1 MDFVYLPLQHAQYKM
16 LQKLLKGNNVLI
28 FALIINVLVHL
39 PFINLGP
46 RSVHAWRQSNTL
58 AVAKNFYTEDM
69 NILKPRVDRR
79 LDSDGVTGMQ
89 FPSYEY
95 VLAKSYQIFGFHNAN
110 HRLWSLLISCL
121 GAIAMFLLTKKLLKN
136 ELAAGFAALAYCF
149 SPDLFY
155 FGFSALP
162 DILALASSVWG
173 LYLFLCWFESKK
185 YQHYFLSL
193 FFICLAGLTKIQ
205 FLAIGFFIA
214 PFILQNKKE
223 IIQHIW
229 SLLLFGLCAV
239 IIPLAWYNYAVDL
252 IKSSGL
258 EDFGITFRPE
268 KDLINGLQTIFK
280 NLSND
285 LPDLLLNYA
294 SFLLFIYAIYLFFK
308 NRFWKNTYFI
318 PMLCWTLAL
327 IIYHIIELAQMNVH
341 SYYMMPY
348 IPVLI
353 LMVAYA
359 VKHIQL
365 LKRANTIL
373 LIVLFAEPILASTR
387 IIPSRFT
394 KPDPGIPMELYDD
407 ATRLKLVNATKNELC
422 IVGPDIS
429 GCIYFYHLEKKGFG
443 FNQKEDLFIEKNN
456 ARVIDDYIKRGAQ
469 YLYSNDT
476 SLANDI
482 YFKPY
487 IKTVVT
493 KVGNFSVYQL
503 Q

>member
-1 MDFVYLPLQHAQYKM
+1 M
-16 LQKLLKGNNVLI
+16 LHKLLKGKYVLV

-39 PFINLGP
+39 PFANLGP

-58 AVAKNFYTEDM
+58 AVAKNFYQEDM

-79 LDSDGVTGMQ
+79 LDTDGVTGMQ

-95 VLAKSYQIFGFHNAN
+95 VLAISYKIFGFHNAN

-121 GAIAMFLLTKKLLKN
+121 GAIGMFLLTRKLLNN
-136 ELAAGFAALAYCF
+136 ELAAGFSALAYCF

-162 DILALASSVWG
+162 DILALACSLWG
-173 LYLFLCWFESKK
+173 LYLFLEWYDSGKFGP
-185 YQHYFLSL
+185 YILSL
-193 FFICLAGLTKIQ
+193 LLICLAGLTKIQ
-205 FLAIGFFIA
+205 FLAVGFFIA
-214 PFILQNKKE
+214 PLVLLNKKASLE
-223 IIQHIW
+223 KIW
-229 SLLLFGLCAV
+229 GLLFFGAIAV
-239 IIPLAWYNYAVDL
+239 IIPLAWYKYAVDL

-268 KDLINGLQTIFK
+268 KDFMNGLQTIFK

-294 SFLLFIYAIYLFFK
+294 SFLLFIFSIYLFFK
-308 NRFWKNTYFI
+308 KQFWKNRLFI

-348 IPVLI
+348 FPVLI
-353 LMVAYA
+353 LMIAFA
-359 VKHIQL
+359 IKHLQNH
-365 LKRANTIL
+365 KYANTLLFLIL
-373 LIVLFAEPILASTR
+373 IAEPVLASTR

-394 KPDPGIPMELYDD
+394 KPDPGIPLELYQDSSRKRLVD
-407 ATRLKLVNATKNELC
+407 ASPNDLC

-443 FNQKEDLFIEKNN
+443 FNDKEELLRVDNQQKLIDNYIE
-456 ARVIDDYIKRGAQ
+456 RGAK
-469 YLYSNDT
+469 YLYTNDS
-476 SLANDI
+476 SLISDPRFNS
-482 YFKPY
+482 YL
-487 IKTVVT
+487 KTLVL
-493 KVGNFSVYQL
+493 KEGGFYVYQL
-503 Q
+503 H